1 VGKQRAEMRP
11 PPRCRVRPRA
21 GMAQFRATGAGPL
34 LGRRIEVPALRVDG
48 TKLDVELAITP
59 YQVNGKAIFTAYVR
73 DISERVRSE
82 ARRAAQYAIATPFSG
97 RAPLVELGQ
106 KIFATVPRS
115 GGWLLAASW
124 CLVKIGNVV
133 GVPPREWP
141 K

>member
-82 ARRAAQYAIATPFSG
+82 ARRAAKYAIAALISSQLSLIYYGP
-97 RAPLVELGQ
+97 
-106 KIFATVPRS
+106 
-115 GGWLLAASW
+115 
-124 CLVKIGNVV
+124 
-133 GVPPREWP
+133 
-141 K
+141 